1 LDKPL
6 DGTYYSRVVRWSI
19 NPRTRRSGD
28 SKSDLRD
35 SVMDRL
41 KDQVLIV
48 TGGAHGIGKAYCE
61 GLAREG
67 ALVVVADID
76 GQGAE
81 AVAASLGEAGH
92 DALAVAADV
101 SQPES
106 TEEMARLT
114 MERFGRIDGL
124 INNAAIYQRPAV
136 TRGAFED
143 IPVEEWDRLMGVN
156 LRGVF
161 LCCRAVVPHMKEQG
175 RGKIVN
181 ISSGTVFNGS
191 TQMLHYVT
199 SKAGVIGLT
208 RSLARE
214 LGDHNINVNAVAPGL
229 TVSMDDDDEDKLLR
243 FETRMQARSLKRLER
258 PQDLVGAVLFLC
270 SSDSDFMTGQT
281 MVVDGGAQM
290 H

>member
-1 LDKPL
+1 
-6 DGTYYSRVVRWSI
+6 
-19 NPRTRRSGD
+19 
-28 SKSDLRD
+28 
-35 SVMDRL
+35 MDRL

-48 TGGAHGIGKAYCE
+48 TGGAHGIGLAYCE
-61 GLAREG
+61 GLAAEG
-67 ALVVVADID
+67 ARVVVADID
-76 GQGAE
+76 GQGAD

-92 DALAVAADV
+92 DALAVTTDV

-106 TEEMARLT
+106 SDTMARLT
-114 MERFGRIDGL
+114 MERFGRIDGI

-136 TRGAFED
+136 TRGPFEE

-161 LCCRAVVPHMKEQG
+161 LCCRAVVPHMKAQG
-175 RGKIVN
+175 SGKIVN

-214 LGDHNINVNAVAPGL
+214 LGDYNINVNAIAPGL

-243 FETRMQARSLKRLER
+243 FETRMQARSLKRLEG
-258 PQDLVGAVLFLC
+258 PQDLVGSVLFLC
-270 SSDSDFMTGQT
+270 SPDSDFMTGQT

>member
-1 LDKPL
+1 
-6 DGTYYSRVVRWSI
+6 
-19 NPRTRRSGD
+19 
-28 SKSDLRD
+28 
-35 SVMDRL
+35 MDRL

-48 TGGAHGIGKAYCE
+48 TGGAHGIGLAYCE
-61 GLAREG
+61 GLAAEG
-67 ALVVVADID
+67 ARVVVADID
-76 GQGAE
+76 GQGAD

-92 DALAVAADV
+92 DALAVTTDV

-106 TEEMARLT
+106 TDTMARLT
-114 MERFGRIDGL
+114 MERFGRIDGI

-136 TRGAFED
+136 TRGPFEE

-161 LCCRAVVPHMKEQG
+161 LCCRAVVPHMKAQG
-175 RGKIVN
+175 SGKIVN

-214 LGDHNINVNAVAPGL
+214 LGDYNINVNAIAPGL

-243 FETRMQARSLKRLER
+243 FETRMQARSLKRLEG

-270 SSDSDFMTGQT
+270 SPDSDFMTGQT